1 MQPLPQT
8 TAMCDSSKAKH
19 QQQKAS
25 VTQRKRIYYGAPIGI
40 LMLETYFERFNGDI
54 GNARTWPF
62 PVQYKVVRGAVP
74 DKVTNL
80 TSHDLLQLF
89 KDAADELIAE
99 GVDGI
104 TTTCGFL
111 SLYQQELADHCSV
124 PVATSALL
132 QVPMVQRLLRKG
144 QRVGILTFSAESLT
158 APYLEKVGIDPSTPV
173 VGMPAGSEFQRSIR
187 QGDTSV
193 TFETLEHEVLE
204 VAERMVRNDPSIGAI
219 VCECTNLS
227 PYSHDIRR
235 RLGVPVF
242 DMVTLVHWFYRGL
255 HPERF
260 LQD

>member
-1 MQPLPQT
+1 MLADDKRDQG
-8 TAMCDSSKAKH
+8 AGCNVA
-19 QQQKAS
+19 
-25 VTQRKRIYYGAPIGI
+25 QRRRIYYGAPIGI

-74 DKVTNL
+74 EKVTNL

-111 SLYQQELADHCSV
+111 SLYQQDLADHCSV

-132 QVPMVQRLLRKG
+132 QVPLVQRILPKG
-144 QRVGILTFSAESLT
+144 KRVGILTFSAEQLT
-158 APYLEKVGIDPSTPV
+158 APYLDKVGIDPSTPV
-173 VGMPAGSEFQRSIR
+173 VGMPPDSEFQRSIR

-193 TFETLEHEVLE
+193 AFATLRNEVLN
-204 VAERMVRNDPSIGAI
+204 VARQMVGRDPSLGAI

-227 PYSHDIRR
+227 PYSHDIKRL
-235 RLGVPVF
+235 LGVPVF